1 MSARLKDDVLA
12 ELAGRWNVA
21 QFASFGPGDDPPLRH
36 LRVSGAPPASGLDLG
51 AAVRVV
57 LAGSPRGTVNVRAF
71 SAERPKGNPFHYGL
85 DRVDAVEGLVRSL
98 GAQGFFTIVNE
109 TIDVH
114 DGGVS
119 GVRLGDVVEFAPG
132 GTPRVV
138 EEQGVASL
146 PAAIA
151 APVIAAVYGAALP
164 AAGAGTR
171 LEFSIHPNGV
181 GLRHERVV
189 VWEVEDDQG
198 DAVGSEPLRPHWPNR
213 FSEHI
218 GDKTFG
224 LLMADSLGAPVPHTE
239 VIARSTP
246 PFRFGRPTGHDSRW
260 LRTAP
265 RRFAAGRYTTAR
277 HWVDPFELLAKEDP
291 TGREIGAVL
300 VQDGVRAA
308 WSGAARLAE
317 GSTVVEGVAGPGDAF
332 MVGQQ
337 PPAEL
342 PGTVAGRV
350 ATLGRDLVARLG
362 PIRLEWADDGEGIWV
377 LQLNQLATAP
387 DDATDDAGMWLDFD
401 PNDGLD
407 VLRSLIQEVT
417 TGRAQGAGIRVV
429 RPIGITSH
437 VGDLLRQAGVAARF
451 AR

>member
-1 MSARLKDDVLA
+1 VTARLKDDVLA
-12 ELAGRWNVA
+12 ELSERRNVA

-36 LRVSGAPPASGLDLG
+36 VRVSGAPPPAPLDRTAAIGL
-51 AAVRVV
+51 V
-57 LAGSPRGTVNVRAF
+57 LAASPSGTVNVRAF
-71 SAERPKGNPFHYGL
+71 TAERPKGNPFHYGL
-85 DRVDAVEGLVRSL
+85 DRVDAADALVRGL

-119 GVRLGDVVEFAPG
+119 GVRLGDIVEFAPG

-138 EEQGVASL
+138 EEPGVASL

-151 APVIAAVYGAALP
+151 APVLAAVYGATLP
-164 AAGAGTR
+164 DAGDGDR
-171 LEFSIHPNGV
+171 LEFSVHPHGV

-189 VWEVEDDQG
+189 VWEAESGQRPTG
-198 DAVGSEPLRPHWPNR
+198 REPPRPRWPNR

-218 GDKTFG
+218 GDKTYG
-224 LLMADSLGAPVPHTE
+224 LLMADTLGAPVPHTE

-265 RRFAAGRYTTAR
+265 RRFAAGRYTTTR

-300 VQDGVRAA
+300 VQDGIRAA
-308 WSGAARLAE
+308 WSGAARMAG
-317 GSTVVEGVAGPGDAF
+317 GSPVIEGVPGPGDAF
-332 MVGQQ
+332 MVGHQ

-342 PGTVAGRV
+342 PGPVADRV
-350 ATLGRDLVARLG
+350 AALGRALVAALG
-362 PIRLEWADDGEGIWV
+362 PIRLEWADDGEEVWV
-377 LQLNQLATAP
+377 LQLNQLAGGA
-387 DDATDDAGMWLDFD
+387 DEATDDARTWLDFD
-401 PNDGLD
+401 PTDGLD
-407 VLRSLIQEVT
+407 VLRALIEEAT
-417 TGRAQGAGIRVV
+417 TGRARGAGIRVV

-437 VGDLLRQAGVAARF
+437 VGDLLRQAGVPTRF
-451 AR
+451 AP

>member
-1 MSARLKDDVLA
+1 MTTRLKDDVLA
-12 ELAGRWNVA
+12 ELSERANVA

-36 LRVSGAPPASGLDLG
+36 LRVSGPPPPAPLDLG
-51 AAVRVV
+51 AVIGTMLTA
-57 LAGSPRGTVNVRAF
+57 SPSGTVNVRAF
-71 SAERPKGNPFHYGL
+71 TAERPKGNPFHYGL
-85 DRVDAVEGLVRSL
+85 DRVDAAEALVRSL
-98 GAQGFFTIVNE
+98 GAQGLFTIVNE

-119 GVRLGDVVEFAPG
+119 GVRLGEIVEFAPG

-138 EEQGVASL
+138 EEPGVASL

-151 APVIAAVYGAALP
+151 APILATVYGAALP
-164 AAGAGTR
+164 DVGDRTR
-171 LEFSIHPNGV
+171 LEFSIHPHGV
-181 GLRHERVV
+181 GLRHERVA
-189 VWEVEDDQG
+189 VWEAESGQRAAG
-198 DAVGSEPLRPHWPNR
+198 RAAPRPRWPNR
-213 FSEHI
+213 FSEHL

-224 LLMADSLGAPVPHTE
+224 LLMADTLGVPVPYTE

-265 RRFAAGRYTTAR
+265 RRFAAGRYTTTR

-308 WSGAARLAE
+308 WSGAARLA
-317 GSTVVEGVAGPGDAF
+317 GGRPVIEGVAGPGDAF
-332 MVGQQ
+332 MVGHQ

-342 PGTVAGRV
+342 PGPVADRV
-350 ATLGRDLVARLG
+350 ATLGEALVAPLG
-362 PIRLEWADDGEGIWV
+362 PIRLEWADDGEAIWV
-377 LQLNQLATAP
+377 LQLNQIATGP
-387 DDATDDAGMWLDFD
+387 DDGVGDALTWLDFD
-401 PNDGLD
+401 PTDGLD
-407 VLRSLIQEVT
+407 VLRALIEEAT
-417 TGRAQGAGIRVV
+417 TGHARGAGIRVV

-437 VGDLLRQAGVAARF
+437 VGDLLRQAGVPARF
-451 AR
+451 AP